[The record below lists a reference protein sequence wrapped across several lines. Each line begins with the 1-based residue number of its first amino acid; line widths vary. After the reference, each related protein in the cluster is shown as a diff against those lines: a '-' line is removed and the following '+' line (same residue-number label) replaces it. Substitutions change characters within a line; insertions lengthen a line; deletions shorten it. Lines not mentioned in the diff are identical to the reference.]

1 MTAQKPAAQIVA
13 APDQNGSDAIPAA
26 REDNVIEADAPPVPD
41 EVVLIDGGARSEDAL
56 FFFFFFFEW
65 IYSPRGQ
72 GPIMDSI

>member
-56 FFFFFFFEW
+56 T
-65 IYSPRGQ
+65 
-72 GPIMDSI
+72 